1 MANLLTKHNL
11 YIKINLKLSIKTSF
25 PFREG
30 SMMKVSKP
38 TVLDLRRINR
48 STVLRRIYL
57 DRSVSR
63 QGLSELSGLSS
74 GTVTNVVAELL
85 QEGIVIESG
94 IEASHGGRPRSILT
108 INPHYGYFIGAEVG
122 DTLIRVELFDLTLH
136 KLGAV
141 AYPAILTE
149 NQPERVV
156 EYIDQGVKAVLA
168 ESGVTLE
175 NVLGIGVSVGGIVE
189 QVEHVFAY
197 IPSWGW
203 RSVPLA
209 TLLEEHLHMPIY
221 LENATKVMAQAESLF
236 GAGQGYE
243 HIAVL
248 LVATGIGAG
257 IIADGSL
264 YRGAGNSAG
273 EWGHMTIELEGRP
286 CRCGSRGCLE
296 AYAGAPGIIASLRE
310 MAPQS
315 SLLHGNDQESTLA
328 AIVDAARRGEPA
340 ATQVLKD
347 TVHYLGVGIANL
359 VNLFNPQLI
368 LLGGWAGLQFG
379 EYVLPEL
386 RQCVE
391 RYALKQPLSLA
402 KIDLCQ
408 LGQDAVAM
416 GAATLVLEQFLTTTG
431 RSNPPSQLRALA

>member
-1 MANLLTKHNL
+1 MIRAA
-11 YIKINLKLSIKTSF
+11 
-25 PFREG
+25 
-30 SMMKVSKP
+30 KP
-38 TVLDLRRINR
+38 TVMDIRRVNR

-63 QGLSELSGLSS
+63 QELSQLSGLSPA
-74 GTVTNVVAELL
+74 TVTNVVAELL
-85 QEGIVIESG
+85 QEGIVIEAG
-94 IEASHGGRPRSILT
+94 MEASQGGRPRSILT
-108 INPHYGYFIGAEVG
+108 TNPYYGYLIGVEVG
-122 DTLIRVELFDLTLH
+122 DTLTRIELFDLTLH

-141 AYPAILTE
+141 AYPAVLSE
-149 NQPERVV
+149 NQPEQVV
-156 EYIDQGVKAVLA
+156 EYIHQGVKAVLA
-168 ESGVTLE
+168 ESGVALE
-175 NVLGIGVSVGGIVE
+175 YVLGIGVSVGGIVE

-209 TLLEEHLHMPIY
+209 TLLEERFHMPIY
-221 LENATKVMAQAESLF
+221 LENAAKVMAQAESLF

-243 HIAVL
+243 HLAVL

-273 EWGHMTIELEGRP
+273 EWGHMTIELDGRP
-286 CRCGSRGCLE
+286 CRCGSRGCIE

-310 MAPQS
+310 AEPQS
-315 SLLHGNDQESTLA
+315 SLLHSDDQESTLT
-328 AIVDAARRGEPA
+328 AIVDAARGGDPA

-347 TVHYLGVGIANL
+347 TVHYLGAGIANL
-359 VNLFNPQLI
+359 INLFNPQLI
-368 LLGGWAGLQFG
+368 LLGGWVVLQIG
-379 EYVLPEL
+379 EYILPEL

-391 RYALKQPLSLA
+391 RYALKQPLSLT

-431 RSNPPSQLRALA
+431 RQNPSPLMRALA

>member
-1 MANLLTKHNL
+1 MTHQIPSQILLTIL
-11 YIKINLKLSIKTSF
+11 ILCFKIRFKLNLKVNIKTSF

-30 SMMKVSKP
+30 SIMKVSKP

-48 STVLRRIYL
+48 STVLRRMYL
-57 DRSVSR
+57 EQSVSR
-63 QGLSELSGLSS
+63 QELTELSGLSS

-94 IEASHGGRPRSILT
+94 IEASQGGRPRSILT

-141 AYPAILTE
+141 AYPAVLSE
-149 NQPERVV
+149 NQPEQVV

-189 QVEHVFAY
+189 QVEHAFAY

-248 LVATGIGAG
+248 LVATGIVAG

-264 YRGAGNSAG
+264 YLGAGNSAG
-273 EWGHMTIELEGRP
+273 EWGHMTFELERRP
-286 CRCGSRGCLE
+286 CHSV
-296 AYAGAPGIIASLRE
+296 S
-310 MAPQS
+310 
-315 SLLHGNDQESTLA
+315 
-328 AIVDAARRGEPA
+328 
-340 ATQVLKD
+340 
-347 TVHYLGVGIANL
+347 
-359 VNLFNPQLI
+359 
-368 LLGGWAGLQFG
+368 
-379 EYVLPEL
+379 
-386 RQCVE
+386 
-391 RYALKQPLSLA
+391 
-402 KIDLCQ
+402 
-408 LGQDAVAM
+408 
-416 GAATLVLEQFLTTTG
+416 
-431 RSNPPSQLRALA
+431 

>member
-1 MANLLTKHNL
+1 MAKATTTIRQVLNHKPDHGAWFAANQGLFNQVATFYFEVIQAHRRVLELGNKEALTALELLTHATEK
-11 YIKINLKLSIKTSF
+11 
-25 PFREG
+25 
-30 SMMKVSKP
+30 KP
-38 TVLDLRRINR
+38 TPVMP
-48 STVLRRIYL
+48 
-57 DRSVSR
+57 
-63 QGLSELSGLSS
+63 LSD
-74 GTVTNVVAELL
+74 
-85 QEGIVIESG
+85 I
-94 IEASHGGRPRSILT
+94 
-108 INPHYGYFIGAEVG
+108 IGVEVG
-122 DTLIRVELFDLTLH
+122 DMLTRVELFDLTLH

-141 AYPAILTE
+141 AHPAVLSE
-149 NQPERVV
+149 NQPEQVV
-156 EYIDQGVKAVLA
+156 EYIHQGVKAVLA
-168 ESGVTLE
+168 EAGVTLE

-209 TLLEEHLHMPIY
+209 TLLEERFHMPIY
-221 LENATKVMAQAESLF
+221 LENAAKVMAQAEGFF

-243 HIAVL
+243 HVAVV

-273 EWGHMTIELEGRP
+273 EWGHMTIELDGRL

-310 MAPQS
+310 MVPRS
-315 SLLHGNDQESTLA
+315 PLLHENDQESTLA
-328 AIVDAARRGEPA
+328 AIVDAARNGDFT

-347 TVHYLGVGIANL
+347 TAHYLGVGIANL
-359 VNLFNPQLI
+359 INLFNPQLI
-368 LLGGWAGLQFG
+368 LLGGWAGLQIG
-379 EYVLPEL
+379 EYILPEL
-386 RQCVE
+386 HQFVE
-391 RYALKQPLSLA
+391 RYALKQPLSLTR
-402 KIDLCQ
+402 IDLCQ

-431 RSNPPSQLRALA
+431 RQNPPPRMRALA